1 MSAGGK
7 REGAGR
13 KALGPQ
19 NKQQRV
25 VFYVA
30 PETAGKIEALKSGGV
45 NVKEH
50 LERMI
55 ENLSTN

>member
-19 NKQQRV
+19 NKQRRV

-30 PETAGKIEALKSGGV
+30 PETAEKIEVLKSEGV

-55 ENLSTN
+55 EKL